1 MNKNLKALREHEELT
16 QEEIASKLNISR
28 QNYSRWENNELLI
41 PLYHLNAL
49 ANLFN
54 TSMDYIMGLS
64 PLNTPTNNI
73 DNLDLTEIGKN
84 IKEIREENNL
94 SMRELAKVLNT
105 SHSTLSSY
113 EHGNN
118 LIIISF
124 AFEIALKYNISLD
137 WLCNRSNKKYR
148 K

>member
-1 MNKNLKALREHEELT
+1 
-16 QEEIASKLNISR
+16 
-28 QNYSRWENNELLI
+28 
-41 PLYHLNAL
+41 
-49 ANLFN
+49 
-54 TSMDYIMGLS
+54 
-64 PLNTPTNNI
+64 
-73 DNLDLTEIGKN
+73 
-84 IKEIREENNL
+84 
-94 SMRELAKVLNT
+94 MRELAKVLNT